1 MKTKQNK
8 KTWLPLLLTGRNKM
22 SVLLIYDLLKKDK
35 IVILML
41 KDRALSHLF
50 DYHFENWSFISSVK
64 LGAK

>member
-50 DYHFENWSFISSVK
+50 DYHFEN
-64 LGAK
+64 